1 MREDDIRRHV
11 RKQRQFYGQAL
22 ELGIFNVVLILVWIL
37 FDTGHTFWP
46 KYVIFFSLLHLAF
59 KSYQFGLFPMFSD
72 KLQGA
77 FSKLHFMS
85 EEWEQKKV
93 DEMTG
98 KKSSNQKKTA
108 AAKPKSKA
116 VTKTTARKKPAQK
129 KVVGRTKTPA

>member
-1 MREDDIRRHV
+1 MREGDIRRHV

-77 FSKLHFMS
+77 YSKLHFMS

-93 DEMTG
+93 DELTG
-98 KKSSNQKKTA
+98 KKSPVQKKTA
-108 AAKPKSKA
+108 AAKPKTKPA
-116 VTKTTARKKPAQK
+116 VKTPTRKKPTQK
-129 KVVGRTKTPA
+129 KVVGRTKKSA